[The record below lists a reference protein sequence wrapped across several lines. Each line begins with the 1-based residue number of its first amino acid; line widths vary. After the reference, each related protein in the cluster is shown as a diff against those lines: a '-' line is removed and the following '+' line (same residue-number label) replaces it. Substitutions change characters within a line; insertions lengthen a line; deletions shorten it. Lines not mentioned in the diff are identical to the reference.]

1 MQGGAADISRLE
13 GRLGVPDSLEHKSR
27 VMILTRVSW
36 GRRGERRANASRRTP
51 LTFLSRFH
59 AGNKVVAFVLAIV
72 LVGIIQ
78 RHAHTFELV
87 PFVPNVPSSDW
98 VLDALLF
105 GP

>member
-1 MQGGAADISRLE
+1 MLPGADVGIVEPKPAE
-13 GRLGVPDSLEHKSR
+13 ENPH
-27 VMILTRVSW
+27 
-36 GRRGERRANASRRTP
+36 
-51 LTFLSRFH
+51 TFLSCFH

-72 LVGIIQ
+72 LVRIIQ

-87 PFVPNVPSSDW
+87 PFVPNVPSSDR